1 MIFSVLPEKRSD
13 FEEVNMADNSQGVKK
28 LGIPECIA
36 ILVGGM
42 VGAAVFSL
50 SGLTIRDAGAASI
63 ISWVAAAVIYLIYGL
78 MAAELSTFYPKS
90 GGLFVFTYESIGK
103 KESTKGIWG
112 WMTAWTW
119 LNVALFGA
127 AFCAVYVAQYLGIAF
142 PFFSNIVLWAVV
154 WVVVCGILCLFN
166 IQVAGVV
173 SLVLTAVMVVLMLV
187 YSILGLGS
195 FNVENFKPFF
205 TSGAE
210 GGTGWVGAIPIAM
223 MAFNAISAVAFMVTQ
238 IKKPKK
244 TIPRSMIA
252 SMVITIVVYLLVLV
266 STIGMV
272 GAQFFIEN
280 QGMEYVP
287 LYSAAWTVLYAH
299 PWLPAVISIA
309 ATLALTT
316 TLLVLLMTAGWT
328 FQSAAA
334 YGFLPKALAKVNPKT
349 GTPVNAILLSTVIV
363 LIFSVLPEFTE
374 YLVNTG
380 GIANA
385 LCVIMIAI
393 TLIAARKKN
402 KHEPEDFQLKG
413 GSVLPIII
421 AILVA
426 IFILPGVF
434 QDWNYWLVMLAWLAV
449 GLIIYGLLQLAK
461 KSSKAGKA

>member
-1 MIFSVLPEKRSD
+1 
-13 FEEVNMADNSQGVKK
+13 MADGSTEVKK
-28 LGIPECIA
+28 LGTSACIA

-42 VGAAVFSL
+42 VGAAIFSL
-50 SGLTIRDAGAASI
+50 SGLTIRDAGAASM
-63 ISWVAAAVIYLIYGL
+63 ISWVVAALIYLIYGL
-78 MAAELSTFYPKS
+78 MSAELSMFYPKS
-90 GGLFVFTYESIGK
+90 GGMFVFTYEALGK
-103 KESTKGIWG
+103 KESTKGAWG

-119 LNVALFGA
+119 LNVALFGS

-142 PFFSNIVLWAVV
+142 PFFSNVVLWAVV

-173 SLVLTAVMVVLMLV
+173 SLVLTAAMIVLMLV

-210 GGTGWVGAIPIAM
+210 GGTGWIGAIPIAM
-223 MAFNAISAVAFMVTQ
+223 MAFNAISAVAFMVSQ
-238 IKKPKK
+238 IRKPKK
-244 TIPRSMIA
+244 TIPRSMIV
-252 SMVITIVVYLLVLV
+252 SMIITIVVYLFVLI
-266 STIGMV
+266 STVGMV
-272 GAQFFIEN
+272 GARFFIEN

-328 FQSAAA
+328 FQSAAS
-334 YGFLPKALAKVNPKT
+334 YGFLPKFLAKVNPKT
-349 GTPVNAILLSTVIV
+349 GTPINALILSTVIV
-363 LIFSVLPEFTE
+363 LIFSVLPKFTE

-385 LCVIMIAI
+385 LCVIMIAV

-402 KHEPEDFQLKG
+402 KHEPEDFVLGG

-421 AILVA
+421 AVLVA
-426 IFILPGVF
+426 IFILPVVF
-434 QDWNYWLVMLAWLAV
+434 QAVNYWLVMLAWLAV
-449 GLIIYGLLQLAK
+449 GALIFLAGRLFK
-461 KSSKAGKA
+461 KSAKAD